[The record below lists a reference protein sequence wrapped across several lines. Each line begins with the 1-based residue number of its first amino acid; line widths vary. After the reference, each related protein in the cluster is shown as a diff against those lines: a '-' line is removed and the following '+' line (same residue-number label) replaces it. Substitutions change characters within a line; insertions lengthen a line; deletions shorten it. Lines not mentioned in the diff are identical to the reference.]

1 MKKISLLLGVV
12 ALMSISLTSCQ
23 KEWTCTCTTGAVS
36 VDVTIDKTTKAD
48 AKEKCDALDIGALTD
63 CSLK

>member
-1 MKKISLLLGVV
+1 MKKFTLILGVLS
-12 ALMSISLTSCQ
+12 LMAITFSSCK

-36 VDVTIDKTTKAD
+36 IDVTIAKTTKAD
-48 AKEKCDALDIGALTD
+48 AKEKCDAFDIGSITD